1 MSDDK
6 EGEII
11 VVGIVLGSYHITKD
25 GIIGPKV

>member
-11 VVGIVLGSYHITKD
+11 VIGIAPGSYHITKD